1 MRHDVCTLLKAQ
13 TEVIKEQQE
22 SLDEWF
28 LTELWEQLHVYC
40 SRKYNPKFPKVNRPE
55 FHEMMLLLDTIRQT
69 NNINV
74 KNGKGH
80 TLLSLVVY
88 TDERKTLDLL
98 LSHPKID
105 IGVKNDQNNTLLMRA
120 VIKGQNMKLMLEPIL
135 AHELMDLS
143 ILTARGMGE
152 FTPLM
157 LAEKYLQQETGE
169 AKKTEYIEVIALLR
183 AKETGLVEKL
193 KTSKTLENTVKS
205 TITKIVT

>member
-1 MRHDVCTLLKAQ
+1 
-13 TEVIKEQQE
+13 
-22 SLDEWF
+22 
-28 LTELWEQLHVYC
+28 
-40 SRKYNPKFPKVNRPE
+40 
-55 FHEMMLLLDTIRQT
+55 MMLLLDTIRQT